1 MTNMFSESY
10 CTLLAAAFVTIT
22 QATQNGSFEDYKRL
36 YGDLYDSAE
45 VRIRPVS
52 NQSSTLQVTVIP
64 VLVSLKG
71 INEKEQVMESTVTL
85 QLQWTQE
92 TLTWNPAQYGGF
104 ESVSISPTDTWT
116 PDLVFENLMSD
127 NFMLLRHDE
136 MKVGLQADGRAQW
149 YTSKQLRTSCKVEIQ
164 YYPFDTQVCYINI
177 GKMHS
182 PDSELGLVPG
192 VKEMLEL
199 DPNSNDEWKVIGTGV
214 RVNTRATDH
223 SVLEIMVTLKRRS
236 LFYVLNVIAP
246 VVVMA
251 LMTAWCFKIPAESG
265 ERLGYCISLFLS
277 FVVLLNVT
285 ADSMPKVSKTISYL
299 QLYINIQFLISM
311 LSTCFS
317 IIQVRLTYVDPTKT
331 TTARGLTTL
340 LLCFIT
346 RDIKKVNAATPA
358 ATSDDNND
366 DNDGDD
372 YKNSQKDQ
380 HREVNR
386 GKQHREVNRDK
397 MLVAIERLD
406 NFMFLVFLFLFVAS
420 TVLCLGALLV
430 HA

>member
-1 MTNMFSESY
+1 MFSKSY
-10 CTLLAAAFVTIT
+10 CTLLAAAFVIIT

-36 YGDLYDSAE
+36 YGDLYDRTE
-45 VRIRPVS
+45 VRIRPVL
-52 NQSSTLQVTVIP
+52 NQSSTLQVTVTP
-64 VLVSLKG
+64 VLVSLQG

-92 TLTWNPAQYGGF
+92 TLAWNPAQYGGF
-104 ESVSISPTDTWT
+104 ESVSISPKDTWT

-127 NFMLLRHDE
+127 SFMLLRHDE

-149 YTSKQLRTSCKVEIQ
+149 YTSKQLQTSCKVEIQ
-164 YYPFDTQVCYINI
+164 YYPFDTQVCFINI

-182 PDSELGLVPG
+182 PDSELWLVPG

-214 RVNTRATDH
+214 SVNTRADDH

-311 LSTCFS
+311 LSTCVS
-317 IIQVRLTYVDPTKT
+317 ITQVRLTYLDPAKT
-331 TTARGLTTL
+331 TTAWVLRTL
-340 LLCFIT
+340 LWCFIT
-346 RDIKKVNAATPA
+346 GDVQKVNAATSA
-358 ATSDDNND
+358 AASDDNND
-366 DNDGDD
+366 DNDGDEC
-372 YKNSQKDQ
+372 KNNQKF
-380 HREVNR
+380 
-386 GKQHREVNRDK
+386 QHREVNRDK
-397 MLVAIERLD
+397 MLLAIERLD
-406 NFMFLVFLFLFVAS
+406 NFMFLLFLFLYVAS